1 MYMYV
6 CMYKCVCV
14 CVCVC
19 HIVCVCVSAC
29 LCANKISRWW
39 RKAAPSFGEQTSN
52 DTQIESFMRALKAA
66 CTSSLRP
73 HTLVAA
79 AGSLGRT
86 T

>member
-6 CMYKCVCV
+6 CMYKCV

-29 LCANKISRWW
+29 PRADKISRWW
-39 RKAAPSFGEQTSN
+39 IKAAPSFGEQTSN
-52 DTQIESFMRALKAA
+52 DSQIESSMRALKAA

-73 HTLVAA
+73 HTLVAS
-79 AGSLGRT
+79 AGSFGRT